1 MTNMGMASITRWA
14 IPAMVKGTHHDLLA
28 KGEPLYPV
36 SNSGDHTRHLMAN
49 NPVVTNTRIH
59 VAVIDMH
66 VCAANTTKS
75 DTHRN
80 FA

>member
-1 MTNMGMASITRWA
+1 MTNMGMASITRWT

-28 KGEPLYPV
+28 KGEPLYPIP
-36 SNSGDHTRHLMAN
+36 NSGDHTRHLMAN
-49 NPVVTNTRIH
+49 NPVMTNTGIH

-66 VCAANTTKS
+66 VCSANTTKS